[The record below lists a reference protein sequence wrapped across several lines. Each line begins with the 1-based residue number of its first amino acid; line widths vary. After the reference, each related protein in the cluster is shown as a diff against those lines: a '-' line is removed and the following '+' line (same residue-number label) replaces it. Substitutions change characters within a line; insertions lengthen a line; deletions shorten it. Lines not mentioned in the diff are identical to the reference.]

1 MKGRKS
7 ITELSEAASR
17 KLERKPQKQNKLRQ
31 SVNVNNLKHRELA

>member
-17 KLERKPQKQNKLRQ
+17 RLERKPQQNKLLQ